1 LPVLVEECKASC
13 QGKTRLRVSPGKWK
27 KVSCHGELYK
37 RRAKNAASCASAD
50 SPRDFVSLAGFVRVP
65 QNFINGNKV
74 RSIDFGV
81 DYQAVRAAE
90 GH

>member
-1 LPVLVEECKASC
+1 MAKSRLTAKRFLIKVHFLN
-13 QGKTRLRVSPGKWK
+13 GK
-27 KVSCHGELYK
+27 
-37 RRAKNAASCASAD
+37 AKNAASCASAG
-50 SPRDFVSLAGFVRVP
+50 SPSDFVSDAGFVRVP

-74 RSIDFGV
+74 KSIDFGV

>member
-1 LPVLVEECKASC
+1 M
-13 QGKTRLRVSPGKWK
+13 SPGKCCE
-27 KVSCHGELYK
+27 VTCHGEVYK
-37 RRAKNAASCASAD
+37 QRAKNAASCASAG
-50 SPRDFVSLAGFVRVP
+50 SPGDFVSDAGFVRVQ

-74 RSIDFGV
+74 KSIDFGV